1 MLSGLGINPKVFTKE
16 ANVDGPKIIFDKSF
30 LHRLKAEHLF
40 ELDIFFDIIPAPI
53 LKMEI
58 LADLSKPETPKTDWV
73 SVVKSLCRKMARS
86 GIELVHYRS
95 AALTE
100 LADGQKIPMNGAL
113 LIDLGAPHVTAC
125 GNGGIHIDGRQVQ
138 SEWRRWAEGN
148 FTDEERQAG
157 AKLRGEINALDM
169 SAIQR
174 LRKSM
179 SPLYAHC
186 KTSEAV
192 IEDVR
197 AFIDDPTPD
206 KQDLVFGLT
215 MSNLGIPHADQ
226 PVIRRRLSQTRAKTL
241 REGAP
246 YAASLTQVFF
256 AWIALQARGFH
267 GQRKSDICDLEY
279 LFYAPFCKVFTS
291 CDRLHKILWN
301 AATTTAIWCD
311 GFELLVDLAIRAE
324 LRKNDPERVKGP
336 YPIPLEGSVITRIFE
351 QLRQR

>member
-1 MLSGLGINPKVFTKE
+1 M
-16 ANVDGPKIIFDKSF
+16 DGPKIIFDKSF
-30 LHRLKAEHLF
+30 LHRLKPEHLF

-73 SVVKSLCRKMARS
+73 SVAKSLCRKMARS
-86 GIELVHYRS
+86 GIELVHYRR

-100 LADGQKIPMNGAL
+100 LADGQGIPMNGAL
-113 LIDLGAPHVTAC
+113 LIDIGAPHVTAYS
-125 GNGGIHIDGRQVQ
+125 NGGIHIDGRQVQ
-138 SEWRRWAEGN
+138 SEWRRWADGN
-148 FTDEERQAG
+148 FTDEERQIG
-157 AKLRGEINALDM
+157 ERLRSDINDLDM

-179 SPLYAHC
+179 GPLYAHC

-206 KQDLVFGLT
+206 KQSLVFSLT
-215 MSNLGIPHADQ
+215 MSNLGIPDADQ
-226 PVIRRRLSQTRAKTL
+226 HVITRRLNQIRAKTL

-246 YAASLTQVFF
+246 YAASVTQVFF
-256 AWIALQARGFH
+256 SWIALQARGFH
-267 GQRKSDICDLEY
+267 GQRKSDMCDLEY
-279 LFYAPFCKVFTS
+279 LFYAPFCKVFAS
-291 CDRLHKILWN
+291 CDRLHKTLWN

-311 GFELLVDLAIRAE
+311 GFELLDDLATRAE
-324 LRKNDPERVKGP
+324 LRKNEPDRVKGR
-336 YPIPLEGSVITRIFE
+336 YPIPLKGSVITRIFE
-351 QLRQR
+351 QLRQRQ